1 MAWWPSRTMSR
12 TPERPVAS
20 ASVRRRGLLP
30 DQIPCACVYTAS
42 RRGPE
47 RKRREPRP
55 TGATN
60 PHPIGCRP
68 TNQQEETR
76 MLRRLALAAAFAVA
90 SLGVAHAADPIT
102 IGFGMALTGGLAPN
116 GKAALLAMQI
126 WESDTNAK
134 GGLLGRPVKLVY
146 YDDQTAAAQVPGI
159 YTKLLDVDRVEL
171 IVGPYSTIMTAPA
184 MPVVMAH
191 NMVIVSLTAL
201 GVNEQFHYPKYFA
214 MIQTGPNP
222 DVVFSRGYFTVAAS
236 QRPAPATV
244 ALASSDQEFSR
255 NAADGARANAKAH
268 GLRIVYDKSYPPG
281 TTDFAP
287 VVRAV
292 QAANPD

>member
-12 TPERPVAS
+12 TPARPVAS

-30 DQIPCACVYTAS
+30 DQIPCACVYTAN

-47 RKRREPRP
+47 LKRREPRP

-68 TNQQEETR
+68 TNQQEEIR

-90 SLGVAHAADPIT
+90 SLGAAHAAEPIK

-126 WESDTNAK
+126 WAKEQNAK

-146 YDDQTAAAQVPGI
+146 YDDQSNPATVPGI
-159 YTKLLDVDRVEL
+159 FTKLLDVDKVDL
-171 IVGPYSTIMTAPA
+171 VVGDYGTDLLAPA
-184 MPVVMAH
+184 MPVVIAHKMAF
-191 NMVIVSLTAL
+191 LAL
-201 GVNEQFHYPKYFA
+201 FGLNVNHQFHYRRYFSMVPTGGAHPSQSFSTGFFDLAAQQKPK
-214 MIQTGPNP
+214 PK
-222 DVVFSRGYFTVAAS
+222 
-236 QRPAPATV
+236 TV
-244 ALASSDQEFSR
+244 ALIAADAEFAIH
-255 NAADGARANAKAH
+255 AADGARAQAKAK
-268 GLRIVYDKSYPPG
+268 G
-281 TTDFAP
+281 F
-287 VVRAV
+287 
-292 QAANPD
+292 